1 MDLTLFLTL
10 FEILGTVAFAVSGA
24 FVAIGK
30 KMDIFG
36 VAVLGLTTALGGGV
50 IRDLILGV
58 TPPVMFRTP
67 AYAFLAVVTAVIVF
81 IPSVRRFL
89 TARQSLYDRV
99 LLLFDSVGLGV
110 FTVVGVQAAHGAG
123 FAGNLFLQIFVGTLT
138 GVGGGIL
145 RDVISQSIPYVF
157 RKHIYALASIL
168 GAAVMLL
175 LIPHVSME
183 LSAIGGAAVVM
194 TIRILAFTYKWD
206 LPRIRFPES

>member
-1 MDLTLFLTL
+1 MDLTLFLPL

-67 AYAFLAVVTAVIVF
+67 SYAFLAVVTAVIVF
-81 IPSVRRFL
+81 IPAVRRFL
-89 TARQSLYDRV
+89 TARQALYDRV

-145 RDVISQSIPYVF
+145 RDVMAQHTPYVF
-157 RKHIYALASIL
+157 SKHVYASASLAGALLCAIL
-168 GAAVMLL
+168 WRF
-175 LIPHVSME
+175 
-183 LSAIGGAAVVM
+183 IGGAPALIAGAAL
-194 TIRILAFTYKWD
+194 TFLLRLCAAHFRWS
-206 LPRIRFPES
+206 LPRA

>member
-1 MDLTLFLTL
+1 MDLTLFLPL

-123 FAGNLFLQIFVGTLT
+123 FADNLFLQIFVGTLT

-145 RDVISQSIPYVF
+145 RDVMAQHTPYVF
-157 RKHIYALASIL
+157 SKHVYASASLAGALLCAIL
-168 GAAVMLL
+168 WRFTGGAPAMIAGAALTFVLRL
-175 LIPHVSME
+175 C
-183 LSAIGGAAVVM
+183 AAHF
-194 TIRILAFTYKWD
+194 RWS
-206 LPRIRFPES
+206 LPRA

>member
-10 FEILGTVAFAVSGA
+10 FEILGTVAFAASGA

-110 FTVVGVQAAHGAG
+110 FTVVGVQAAHSAG
-123 FAGNLFLQIFVGTLT
+123 FDDNLFLQIFVGTLT

-145 RDVISQSIPYVF
+145 RDVMAQNTPYVF
-157 RKHIYALASIL
+157 SKHVYASASLAGALLCAFLWMYTGGAPAMIA
-168 GAAVMLL
+168 GAALTFLL
-175 LIPHVSME
+175 RLC
-183 LSAIGGAAVVM
+183 AAHF
-194 TIRILAFTYKWD
+194 RWS
-206 LPRIRFPES
+206 LPRA

>member
-1 MDLTLFLTL
+1 MDLKLLLTL
-10 FEILGTVAFAVSGA
+10 FEILGTVAFAASGA

-58 TPPVMFRTP
+58 TPPMMFRTP

-110 FTVVGVQAAHGAG
+110 FTVVGVQAAHSAG
-123 FAGNLFLQIFVGTLT
+123 FDDNMFLQIFVGTLT

-145 RDVISQSIPYVF
+145 RDVMAQHTPYVF
-157 RKHIYALASIL
+157 SKHVYASASLAGALLCTFLWMYTGGAPAMIA
-168 GAAVMLL
+168 GAA
-175 LIPHVSME
+175 LIFVLRMC
-183 LSAIGGAAVVM
+183 AAHF
-194 TIRILAFTYKWD
+194 RWS
-206 LPRIRFPES
+206 LPKA